1 MRRDH
6 VVIDVS
12 KAWCTIAIILGA
24 DTHQITALTLGLLL
38 FIVIAKVRRIDKR

>member
-1 MRRDH
+1 MRSDH

-38 FIVIAKVRRIDKR
+38 FIVIAEVRRIDKR